1 MSIVSASA
9 SAEAPA
15 VVVAIHIAPGSRLP
29 MKAVARVEV
38 ETGRG
43 IVGDRYH
50 GTRHRHVTV
59 QSLDELKQ
67 AEEQHGGP
75 IDPGLTRRNV
85 TLSAGEIPRKPNH
98 RWRVGE
104 VLLEVVRDAAPCKL
118 LEDTLGRDV
127 KRALHRKAGVVCRV
141 IEGGTLSLGAIVDPG
156 PLSQSEEGEE
166 SGE

>member
-1 MSIVSASA
+1 
-9 SAEAPA
+9 
-15 VVVAIHIAPGSRLP
+15 
-29 MKAVARVEV
+29 MKAVDSVTI

-59 QSLDELKQ
+59 QSLEELAQ
-67 AEEQHGGP
+67 AAEQHGGP
-75 IDPGLTRRNV
+75 IDPGLTRRNL
-85 TLSAGEIPRKPNH
+85 TISAGDVPRKPGH

-127 KRALHRKAGVVCRV
+127 KRALHRRAGVVCRV
-141 IEGGTLSLGAIVDPG
+141 LEGAALGLGAGVDFG
-156 PLSQSEEGEE
+156 PLPDPSEDAD
-166 SGE
+166 

>member
-1 MSIVSASA
+1 
-9 SAEAPA
+9 
-15 VVVAIHIAPGSRLP
+15 
-29 MKAVARVEV
+29 MKAVASVEV

-59 QSLDELKQ
+59 QSLDELTEA
-67 AEEQHGGP
+67 AEKHGRP
-75 IDPGLTRRNV
+75 IDPGLTRRNITV
-85 TLSAGEIPRKPNH
+85 SAGEIPRQPGH

-141 IEGGTLSLGAIVDPG
+141 LEGGHVAHGARVEWG
-156 PLSQSEEGEE
+156 PLGQ
-166 SGE
+166 